1 MSKLRAYLDNN
12 ASQPL
17 RASAREAML
26 EVMDKVGNPSSVHG
40 EGRHKKAVIERA
52 RRDVAALVNGPVD
65 GVIFTSSSTEAANL
79 ALTPNITSDG
89 VLRPASHLYVLATEH
104 PCVLS
109 GGRFSLDQISIIPV
123 LSNGLADQE
132 ALQNMLAVHD
142 RDTGVPYLALQ
153 LANSETGII
162 QPVAEI
168 AQQVRLMG
176 GYVLV
181 DAVQAVGRMAVDMAQ
196 LNADFLLL
204 ASHKIGGPQGAGAL
218 IVAHDVLQLEPLIK
232 GGGQENQKRAGTENA
247 AAIAGFGAASRETL
261 AQLGDFHQITALRDS
276 LEAKLVPI
284 CEKAGLGSD
293 RVIVFGQEQ
302 DRLGNTLLFAVN
314 GLKAE
319 TVLIA
324 FDLDGV
330 AVSSG
335 SACSSGKVGRSHVL
349 TAMNVDK
356 ETARGAIRVSFGWQS
371 TDHDI
376 EAFCRAFE
384 RITKRLADMLIDETD
399 ERLSGAA

>member
-79 ALTPNITSDG
+79 ALTPNITSDR

-218 IVAHDVLQLEPLIK
+218 IVAHDVLQQI
-232 GGGQENQKRAGTENA
+232 GRA
-247 AAIAGFGAASRETL
+247 SCRE
-261 AQLGDFHQITALRDS
+261 
-276 LEAKLVPI
+276 
-284 CEKAGLGSD
+284 
-293 RVIVFGQEQ
+293 RV
-302 DRLGNTLLFAVN
+302 
-314 GLKAE
+314 
-319 TVLIA
+319 
-324 FDLDGV
+324 
-330 AVSSG
+330 
-335 SACSSGKVGRSHVL
+335 
-349 TAMNVDK
+349 
-356 ETARGAIRVSFGWQS
+356 
-371 TDHDI
+371 
-376 EAFCRAFE
+376 
-384 RITKRLADMLIDETD
+384 
-399 ERLSGAA
+399 